1 MPRCPHCAHEL
12 AASDGLECPAC
23 HRDLRES
30 RAPEPA
36 SAAARPAHLAV
47 LEAGEV
53 QESTE
58 ARDRR
63 APSRF
68 VSTAGPS
75 VPIIKQQNDSV
86 PSGWM
91 ARLEAAK
98 NAASAVSGPPA
109 VAPPRADS
117 VPPPLPAAPR
127 PPPRPKSLEGKPAHL
142 LIAHLEAEN
151 SRRHTSAVRA
161 APEAPPVDA
170 IARVE
175 VARPALP
182 RARKVP
188 DWVIFSLLGALVLGG
203 IGFAYTSAHQ
213 APAPRAEIDPALA
226 AAAEKRKAAR
236 AALDEG
242 HQKLLAGADGV
253 EAAIVA
259 YQRALALEPNLAS
272 AERGL
277 AIAFAARKDE
287 ATAVQHYQ
295 RYLQL
300 DPDAKDAD
308 EVRAIIARY
317 HKASASKHR

>member
-12 AASDGLECPAC
+12 AASEGLECPAC
-23 HRDLRES
+23 HRDL

-36 SAAARPAHLAV
+36 SAAARPAHLAI
-47 LEAGEV
+47 LEAGDAAEGA
-53 QESTE
+53 E

-98 NAASAVSGPPA
+98 NAASAVSGPPP

-161 APEAPPVDA
+161 APEAAPVDE

-175 VARPALP
+175 VAKPALP
-182 RARKVP
+182 RARRVP

-203 IGFAYTSAHQ
+203 IAFAYTSAHQ
-213 APAPRAEIDPALA
+213 APAPKAEIDPALA

-236 AALDEG
+236 AALEEG

-253 EAAIVA
+253 DAAIAA
-259 YQRALALEPNLAS
+259 YQRALALEPNLPS

-277 AIAFAARKDE
+277 AIAFTAKKDD
-287 ATAVQHYQ
+287 ATAVQHFQ

-308 EVRAIIARY
+308 EVRARIARY
-317 HKASASKHR
+317 HKASASKNR